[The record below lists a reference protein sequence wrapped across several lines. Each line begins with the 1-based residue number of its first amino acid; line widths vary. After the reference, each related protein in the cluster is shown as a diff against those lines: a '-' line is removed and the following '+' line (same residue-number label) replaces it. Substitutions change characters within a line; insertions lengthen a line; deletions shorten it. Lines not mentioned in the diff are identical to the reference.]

1 MSLLRAFSG
10 PHRLTFPLAVALAAV
25 ATACAENTTSDTA
38 REDGSSRVLHAQ
50 LPRQQ
55 VTQLVARPSL
65 ALSIFG
71 GVLAAGRLNQDA
83 SDDVVIGA
91 PLYARD
97 GAAFVVDGT
106 RLVVARQL
114 RDPAPRPYA
123 DFGDALALADLN
135 ADLLGD
141 VAVGVKFADVG
152 DLREAGKVVV
162 HMSALGDRGRATR
175 TLIAP
180 LPQTGAFFGGALAA
194 GDVTGDQVPDLV
206 VGADCARVLSLQCA
220 GEAVV
225 FHGPTLSAMQI
236 LHAPNPEA
244 FAFFGTALAVG
255 DVNGDGIGDIVAAAP
270 GQDVG
275 GLVNAGVVVVFF
287 GPAFA
292 SSVELVSPF
301 PQAMAAFGTAVAAGD
316 VDQDG
321 SADLLIGSPGSDP
334 GGLDKAGEAY
344 LFRGPSL
351 NVSSRIL
358 NPAPEAI
365 AIFGMAVALG
375 DLDGDGRD
383 DLAIGAPGATAGT
396 VGTAGK
402 VVVFGGADLL
412 PAPTLF
418 DPTPRLAD
426 GFGFSLVMADADGDG
441 TKELFVGVPGARAMG
456 RDFAG
461 EVFVFTF

>member
-1 MSLLRAFSG
+1 MSLLRF
-10 PHRLTFPLAVALAAV
+10 FPGHHGLSIPLLLAVGVVGA
-25 ATACAENTTSDTA
+25 ACAEDTTSVTG
-38 REDGSSRVLHAQ
+38 REDSHSSALRAPVQ
-50 LPRQQ
+50 RQE
-55 VTQLVARPSL
+55 VTQLVARPSQAL
-65 ALSIFG
+65 AIFG

-83 SDDVVIGA
+83 ADDVVIGA
-91 PLYARD
+91 PLYARE

-106 RLVVARQL
+106 RLVLTRQL

-123 DFGDALALADLN
+123 DFGDALAVADLN
-135 ADLLGD
+135 ADQLGD
-141 VAVGVKFADVG
+141 VAVGVKFAHFG
-152 DLREAGKVVV
+152 DLRGAGKVVIFS
-162 HMSALGDRGRATR
+162 SALGDRGRATR
-175 TLIAP
+175 TLTAP
-180 LPQTGAFFGGALAA
+180 MPQAGAFFGGALAA

-206 VGADCARVLSLQCA
+206 VGADCARVLARQCA
-220 GEAVV
+220 GEVVV
-225 FHGPTLSAMQI
+225 FHGPALSASQI

-275 GLVNAGVVVVFF
+275 GLANAGVVVVFF

-292 SSVELVSPF
+292 SSVELISPF
-301 PQAMAAFGTAVAAGD
+301 PQIMAAFGTAVAAGD

-321 SADLLIGSPGSDP
+321 RVDLLVGSPGSDP

-351 NVSSRIL
+351 NISARL
-358 NPAPEAI
+358 LDPAPEAI
-365 AIFGMAVALG
+365 AIFGTSVALG

-383 DLAIGAPGATAGT
+383 DLAIGAPGAAAGA

-402 VVVFGGADLL
+402 VVVFRGVDLL
-412 PAPTLF
+412 PAATVF

-426 GFGFSLVMADADGDG
+426 GFGFSLVFADADGDRM
-441 TKELFVGVPGARAMG
+441 KELFVGVPGARAMG